1 MKPVV
6 ENRVKPATWG
16 EITGSHNEWDQRV
29 KAAEDLRQAIQKLH
43 RQLYFTNR
51 DAVVPM
57 LRKAHR
63 LAVLKYTEQMVALAR
78 MSPNYIRRLFVA
90 CVQRRKFLE
99 RKLDMMQKSWREDM
113 FEQFQ
118 ETLVQ
123 CELMYEQIW
132 ALKVGVE
139 ACADELVAS
148 GGADEAQ
155 IGTISSVPVSASAIQ
170 GELNLGK

>member
-1 MKPVV
+1 
-6 ENRVKPATWG
+6 
-16 EITGSHNEWDQRV
+16 
-29 KAAEDLRQAIQKLH
+29 
-43 RQLYFTNR
+43 
-51 DAVVPM
+51 M

-63 LAVLKYTEQMVALAR
+63 LAVLKYTEQIVALAH

-123 CELMYEQIW
+123 FELMYEQIW
-132 ALKVGVE
+132 PLKVGVE
-139 ACADELVAS
+139 ACADELEAS

-155 IGTISSVPVSASAIQ
+155 MGTISSVPVSASAIQ
-170 GELNLGK
+170 GELKLNLGKLREDK